1 MIPSTKKQ
9 RQIIAIGCSQLGID
23 AETRHEMLMYRFG
36 VDSSTKLT
44 KSQAKLF
51 LMELVRKGFRII
63 GDSLRPRFAKR
74 SNNAERLKNPAPRP
88 HSGNIVRLA
97 TREQHEKIAAL
108 AGLINWQYA
117 DGLERWM
124 QKRLGIEK
132 VRTAWDAWLVIEGL
146 KKMFENHMKKKYGP
160 SWKGL
165 EYSDPAV
172 EMYIREHGPA
182 TNRRR

>member
-9 RQIIAIGCSQLGID
+9 RQIIAIGCSRLGID
-23 AETRHEMLMYRFG
+23 AETRHEMLMERFG
-36 VDSSTKLT
+36 VNSSTKLS
-44 KSQAKLF
+44 KPQAKLF
-51 LMELVRKGFRII
+51 LMELVQKGFRTT
-63 GDSLRPRFAKR
+63 GDSPRPTFAR
-74 SNNAERLKNPAPRP
+74 RGNAKRLKNPASRP
-88 HSGNIVRLA
+88 QTGNIVRLA